1 MCTMSEMSVE
11 QARFNMIEQQIRPW
25 EVLDQRVLEVM
36 STVPRED
43 FVPPRYRQLAFADV
57 AIPLGRGQVMMAPKI
72 EARMLQ
78 ALGVQSIDRVL
89 EVGTGS
95 GFITTC
101 LARLGNTVVS
111 VDILP
116 EFTQAAQRKLSAHG
130 IKNVVLHSGDAA
142 LGWGGQRYD
151 AIAITGSLP
160 TMPERWPQQLTIGG
174 RLFVVVGELPV
185 MEALLIIRLGEHEW
199 ATDSLFDT
207 ELPPLLN
214 VTRPVVFEF

>member
-78 ALGVQSIDRVL
+78 ALGVQSSDRVL

-95 GFITTC
+95 GFITAC
-101 LARLGNTVVS
+101 LARLGDTVVS

-116 EFTQAAQRKLSAHG
+116 EFTQAARLKLPFHS
-130 IKNVVLHSGDAA
+130 IKNVILHTGAA
-142 LGWGGQRYD
+142 AYGWGDQHYD
-151 AIAITGSLP
+151 VIAITGSLP
-160 TMPERWPQQLTIGG
+160 TPPEQWPKQLTLGG
-174 RLFVVVGELPV
+174 RLFVVVGEPPI
-185 MEALLIIRLGEHEW
+185 MEALLITRLSEHEW
-199 ATDSLFDT
+199 TTDSLFDT